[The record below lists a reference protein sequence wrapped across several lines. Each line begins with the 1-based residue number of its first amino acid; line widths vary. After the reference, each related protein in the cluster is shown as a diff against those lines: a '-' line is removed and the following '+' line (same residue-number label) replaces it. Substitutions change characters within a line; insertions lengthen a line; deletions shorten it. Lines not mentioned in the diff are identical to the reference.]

1 MLCQAKPASS
11 DAGVL
16 QTYWIFL
23 PSQIH
28 IVLTHPSTMSRIEE
42 LPDDF
47 DASLDLN
54 TNSTAMPP
62 PTPPPSA
69 QHPQQQQ
76 SSPGITAA
84 MLNSVS
90 PFPTKPSST
99 PLSTA
104 PSAPMPPAMANTKQ
118 YTTDELLAELNRT
131 PLFMTTLDSEEN
143 VDLEALK
150 ALAYEGTKAE
160 VAGNFR
166 EQGNE
171 CAKLKQWK
179 DAREYYDK
187 AIAVCKYGV
196 PKPQNSEDGPADI
209 DLQTLTEKVTND
221 DAVFDTGAV
230 NEAEIDEEGEKK
242 KEKAIEEASYVNRAL
257 CNLELRR
264 SCLSSSESNI
274 IHTPEKRTR
283 IH

>member
-1 MLCQAKPASS
+1 
-11 DAGVL
+11 
-16 QTYWIFL
+16 
-23 PSQIH
+23 
-28 IVLTHPSTMSRIEE
+28 MSRVEE

-54 TNSTAMPP
+54 NSSSSSKPSSSSMPTTQP
-62 PTPPPSA
+62 N
-69 QHPQQQQ
+69 Q
-76 SSPGITAA
+76 GITTA

-90 PFPTKPSST
+90 PFPAKASST
-99 PLSTA
+99 PTSTD

-131 PLFMTTLDSEEN
+131 PLFMTSLDSEEN

-187 AIAVCKYGV
+187 ALAVLKHGV
-196 PKPQNSEDGPADI
+196 PKALESGDGSAEM
-209 DLQTLTEKVTND
+209 DLGNNK
-221 DAVFDTGAV
+221 DAVDDKAIDADVG
-230 NEAEIDEEGEKK
+230 NEEEVDEEAEKK
-242 KEKAIEEASYVNRAL
+242 KEKDIEEASYVNRAL

-264 SCLSSSESNI
+264 CPQNYDVSLALTQPLITDPSNRKLWLLHTRLRVRSHAEPTQHQSSLPI
-274 IHTPEKRTR
+274 ISSTLRPSKA
-283 IH
+283 